1 MDSLDFNGFSL
12 SPQNKKN
19 SPRKGRR
26 AAAAA
31 AATTASSGPDSLGL
45 ADDLLGSPILSSN
58 ISPRNAPESG
68 PPAGRRAGGWASSAK
83 GGDFG
88 PPPEDHR
95 FQQDSD
101 SDTDMPIIPD
111 LDEVVEEDFTQQIA
125 QAPSVAVNRVATY
138 KELDTDLLRHA
149 AFSTLDDIDLR
160 MLTNCLSNEAEIR
173 EPDIEWKWD
182 TIFTEVSSELR
193 TEWEPNEVISETE
206 KSP

>member
-1 MDSLDFNGFSL
+1 MDSLDFSL
-12 SPQNKKN
+12 SPINKKT

-26 AAAAA
+26 AAAN
-31 AATTASSGPDSLGL
+31 SGPDSLGVS
-45 ADDLLGSPILSSN
+45 DDLFSSPVASN
-58 ISPRNAPESG
+58 ALSPRHEAPTSG

-83 GGDFG
+83 TGDFG
-88 PPPEDHR
+88 PPQEDKR

-101 SDTDMPIIPD
+101 SDTDMPVIPD

-138 KELDTDLLRHA
+138 KELDSDLLRHA

-160 MLTNCLSNEAEIR
+160 MLTNCLSNEADIR
-173 EPDIEWKWD
+173 EPDVVWKWD

-193 TEWEPNEVISETE
+193 NEWDPNDESGERE
-206 KSP
+206 KTP